1 MECTGEKER
10 GEGLTCRQRNGGL
23 AVLSLLEV
31 FKVFKVQREKV
42 VGAKHTQHSA
52 QAQREKE
59 RFDLKKI
66 LGLAACTSTI
76 LYGLIRIPGRDSG
89 IHTRFVVHAV
99 HKGSSKKF

>member
-1 MECTGEKER
+1 M
-10 GEGLTCRQRNGGL
+10 
-23 AVLSLLEV
+23 LSLLEA

-42 VGAKHTQHSA
+42 VGAKHTQDTTHTA
-52 QAQREKE
+52 HRLRERK
-59 RFDLKKI
+59 RVLTKKNPWFSV
-66 LGLAACTSTI
+66 AACTSTI